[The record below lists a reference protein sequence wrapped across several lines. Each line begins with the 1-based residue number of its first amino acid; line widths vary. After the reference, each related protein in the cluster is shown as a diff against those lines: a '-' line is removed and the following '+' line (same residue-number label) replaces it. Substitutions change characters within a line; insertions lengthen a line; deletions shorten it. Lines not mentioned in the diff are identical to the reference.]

1 MEIGKADESLRAAD
15 YCYKE
20 GRYNSCVSRA
30 YYSMYQAAQV
40 GLEAAGFVRGR
51 VEPFRIAGN
60 FCKRAYSST

>member
-1 MEIGKADESLRAAD
+1 MEIGKADESLRADD

-20 GRYNSCVSRA
+20 GLYNSSVSRA

-40 GLEAAGFVRGR
+40 GLEAAGLVRA
-51 VEPFRIAGN
+51 EPLRTAGN